1 MNEEVP
7 DNIIPMFAQSPLS
20 DSEKREIDAAKR
32 RHPTTLFKASEALSK
47 PVCPRCE
54 GFIPSNLTPGRYP
67 GAISRIDNKT
77 EICSD
82 CGREEALSVQ
92 ALEALWPVSGNAGQI
107 FGAAAS
113 RAFERM
119 LIVEDIR

>member
-1 MNEEVP
+1 MNEEQQ
-7 DNIIPMFAQSPLS
+7 DNIIPLFPQSPLS
-20 DSEKREIDAAKR
+20 ASEASERDAAKR
-32 RHPTTLFKASEALSK
+32 RHPTSLFHASEALKK
-47 PVCPRCE
+47 PVCPRCD

-67 GAISRIDNKT
+67 GAISRVDNKT

-82 CGREEALSVQ
+82 CGREEALDRD
-92 ALEALWPVSGNAGQI
+92 ALEALWPVSGNGGDI
-107 FGAAAS
+107 FRAAAN